1 MPHAKKCDLYF
12 CDAAKS
18 DRLKFIELFDK
29 SFIYDSEKSYIGFL
43 HANADRVKL
52 VSVVS
57 DLRRNGIACFSV
69 PIAYRDHETISMET
83 ALDLA
88 TKHAKTFGA
97 SVAISA
103 RHQKAPPVF
112 WAFDLIPGNAEA
124 EKSGGVVMIDRLDGH
139 VWTYSEYE
147 EYLYDYN
154 NVL

>member
-1 MPHAKKCDLYF
+1 MQKKCDLYF
-12 CDAAKS
+12 HDAVKS

-29 SFIYDSEKSYIGFL
+29 NFVYENEKYYVGFL
-43 HANADRVKL
+43 RINVDRIKL

-57 DLRRNGIACFSV
+57 DLRCNGVTCFSV
-69 PIAYRDHETISMET
+69 PIAYRDYEVISMMA

-88 TKHAKTFGA
+88 NRYAKSFGA
-97 SVAISA
+97 SAVISE

-112 WAFDLIPGNAEA
+112 WAFDLIHSGNQE
-124 EKSGGVVMIDRLDGH
+124 EKSGGTVMVDRLDGH

-154 NVL
+154 NLL